1 MFFVLQIA
9 FAHTKLCESLTAETA
24 ITFRTKEHFTPVTEI
39 PDTYVKVLKDVA
51 QLIREHYPFIAK
63 AYSFS
68 PSNSNTLLLF
78 MKANS
83 KKAVKLPHGV
93 ISLHFCYLHYF

>member
-39 PDTYVKVLKDVA
+39 PDTYVKVLLHVA
-51 QLIREHYPFIAK
+51 QLMRKHHSLITK
-63 AYSFS
+63 AYLFS
-68 PSNSNTLLLF
+68 PTT
-78 MKANS
+78 
-83 KKAVKLPHGV
+83 PTPYH
-93 ISLHFCYLHYF
+93 YL